1 MTSKPPPSGKGG
13 KPFLGEDDLLSEL
26 DAWDATFDALHGGPE
41 TSANDLAAQPMEWPE
56 PIPEPMPD
64 PSPSVSQFAPLA
76 TQLDPLAQAGQ
87 WAVFRKRR

>member
-41 TSANDLAAQPMEWPE
+41 TSANDLAAQQME
-56 PIPEPMPD
+56 
-64 PSPSVSQFAPLA
+64 
-76 TQLDPLAQAGQ
+76 
-87 WAVFRKRR
+87 